1 MFRLHFEACLLI
13 IIMQKLFEN
22 WNKFLKEELNHYNME
37 VQIKAEPETQLYG
50 SLFNK
55 IRGIEGITIIKSTS
69 KVQKDVSGNKFISM
83 NVKFLANPTLP
94 QSTFLQVFKEK
105 MKSLRDDEGD
115 RILNIRVTKLPEIV

>member
-1 MFRLHFEACLLI
+1 MKLI
-13 IIMQKLFEN
+13 LEN
-22 WNKFLKEELNHYNME
+22 WNRFLNEEVNHYNME
-37 VQIKAEPETQLYG
+37 IQIKAEPETQLYG

-69 KVQKDVSGNKFISM
+69 KMQKDTNGNKFISK

-94 QSTFLQVFKEK
+94 QSTFLQVFKDK

>member
-1 MFRLHFEACLLI
+1 
-13 IIMQKLFEN
+13 MQKLFEN

>member
-1 MFRLHFEACLLI
+1 
-13 IIMQKLFEN
+13 MQKLFEN

-37 VQIKAEPETQLYG
+37 VQIKAEPDTQLYG

-69 KVQKDVSGNKFISM
+69 KMQKDASGNKFISM

-94 QSTFLQVFKEK
+94 QSTFLQVFKDK